1 MLEAKAKNGD
11 TITSDLTLKKKGNK
25 DDKHGNKHGIAVE
38 MRL

>member
-11 TITSDLTLKKKGNK
+11 TINSDQPLKKKGNK
-25 DDKHGNKHGIAVE
+25 DDKHGRKESIAVE